1 MIKQVF
7 YTTLILGVLQI
18 MLPVAS
24 AQQRPA
30 GPPQGMDRNIGTLR
44 GQLIDSYSSKPVEY
58 GNIVLFRAQDSTM
71 QTGTISDPKGEFV
84 IEKIPIGRYYAV
96 IQFIGFETKT
106 INNLFFN
113 PRTPEIDLGQ
123 IIIKPTATALQG
135 VEITAERDLL
145 LANLDKRVIN
155 VDKDLT
161 GIGGTAID
169 IMQNIPSVTVDIEG
183 NVQLRGSGNVLIL
196 IDGRPTGLQDMSSSD
211 ILQQIPANTI
221 ERVEVIT
228 NPSVRYDPDGTSG
241 IINIVL
247 KKRSLEGFNGM
258 VQANYGTWERFNGG
272 INLNLRTEK
281 FNISGSYDNRL
292 NVAQGT
298 SMMKRTTTFNELTTL
313 LDQDGTSENRMDMH
327 LGSLGL
333 DYMPDRFNTYSASVR
348 YRNMA
353 NREDGLINNRT
364 ATSTGNTLRKF
375 DRESE
380 SGRFMKSFS
389 YNLSYRRT
397 TKRHG
402 EELTADLTINN
413 NAMRRREEI
422 TQFNFLPV
430 SSTTLQRSRSRN
442 TNKEGTLRMNYIR
455 PLTET
460 SRFEGGFTSS
470 IKYLTMRYN
479 YDWMDMASSNW
490 VQDDNLT
497 NYFLMDEQIHAIYG
511 IYAGMNGKFKYQAG
525 LRGEMS
531 VTNGK
536 QELSGET
543 FRNDYITAYPSVH
556 LVYNFAQNQDLQLS
570 YSRRVSRPRHWF
582 LNPYV
587 DYSDSLNIRSGNP
600 KLTPEFTGSYDISY
614 VLYKNRNSLT
624 TSLFYRRTTDMIQPV
639 SRLHAEGVTW
649 NTWENITDGQFIGI
663 ELIGAYEAT
672 KWLRLNANFSYFKQ
686 IINAFES
693 DDGFYKFDR
702 SEDYTWNTRLN
713 AQITVV
719 KNSTLQVSGNYSAP
733 TIMAQGRRNEMYFA
747 DIAWRTEF
755 WERKASFNVRLS
767 DVFNSR
773 KFSGESWG
781 PGFTT
786 IFERTRDSRVLWVGF
801 SYRWNNFQRQ
811 RDRIR
816 NGEDNMMEMEEF

>member
-7 YTTLILGVLQI
+7 YTTFLLGALQI

-84 IEKIPIGRYYAV
+84 IEKIPVGRYYAV

-135 VEITAERDLL
+135 VEVTAERDLM

-272 INLNLRTEK
+272 VNLNLRTEK

-292 NVAQGT
+292 NVAKGT
-298 SMMKRTTTFNELTTL
+298 SMMQRTTKFNDSFTL
-313 LDQDGTSENRMDMH
+313 LDQEGTSENRMDMH

-353 NREDGLINNRT
+353 NREDGLFNNRT
-364 ATSTGNTLRKF
+364 ATSTGNTLREF

-397 TKRHG
+397 TKRQG
-402 EELTADLTINN
+402 EELTADLIINN

-422 TQFNFLPV
+422 TQQNILPAQ
-430 SSTTLQRSRSRN
+430 SISLQRSRSRN

-511 IYAGMNGKFKYQAG
+511 IYAGMNGKFKYQVG

-531 VTNGK
+531 VTDGK

-556 LVYNFAQNQDLQLS
+556 LVYNFAQNQDIQLS

-639 SRLHAEGVTW
+639 SRLHAEGVIW

-713 AQITVV
+713 AQITVI